1 MYQFEAIGQVS
12 SCYSEKFG
20 VPRQPGLVSA
30 ATARFTPHP
39 PYNREEMVRGLEGYS
54 HIWIVFVFHE
64 AVSEG
69 WRPMVRPPR
78 LGGQKRVGLFASRSP
93 HRPNPV
99 GMSVVRLERVVVESG
114 TFYLDLSGVDLLDGT
129 PVLDIKPYVSYS
141 DSITRAE
148 DGFAGEAMVEQKV
161 VISPEVMAFCNDYRK
176 STGRDIEALIVQTL
190 ESDPRPAS
198 QRTVGREYGVLLWD
212 VNVRWRV
219 EEWGFLVLSCGR
231 NVGRGLRG

>member
-1 MYQFEAIGQVS
+1 MYQFEPVGEIS
-12 SCYSEKFG
+12 SCYREKFG

-30 ATARFTPHP
+30 ATARLTLYP
-39 PYNREEMVRGLEGYS
+39 PYDREEMARGLEGYS
-54 HIWIVFVFHE
+54 HIWVVFVFHE
-64 AVSEG
+64 ALSEG

-99 GMSVVRLERVVVESG
+99 GMSVVRLEKVVVESG
-114 TFYLDLSGVDLLDGT
+114 TFYLELSGVDLLDGT

-141 DSITRAE
+141 DSISGAE
-148 DGFAGEAMVEQKV
+148 DGFAGREMVEQQV
-161 VISPEVMAFCNDYRK
+161 VLSSEVLAFCQDYQQK
-176 STGRDIEALIVQTL
+176 SGRDLEGLIVQSL
-190 ESDPRPAS
+190 KNDPRPAS

-219 EEWGFLVLSCGR
+219 EEWGFLVFSIDIT
-231 NVGRGLRG
+231 